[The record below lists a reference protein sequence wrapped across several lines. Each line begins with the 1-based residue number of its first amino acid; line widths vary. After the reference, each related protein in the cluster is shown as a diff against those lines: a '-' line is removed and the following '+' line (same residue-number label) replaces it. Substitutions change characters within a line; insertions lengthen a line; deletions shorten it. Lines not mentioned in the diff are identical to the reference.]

1 MPVLQAGAHR
11 DMSTGTHVPGGRGTE
26 NGAREQPARVPATR
40 GAPGWPGNQ
49 ITPEVGGTGL
59 PGWTMM
65 GE

>member
-1 MPVLQAGAHR
+1 MCLAG
-11 DMSTGTHVPGGRGTE
+11 GTE